1 MRVEDMVLVSI
12 DDHVIEPAD
21 LFAQHLPAKYRDRA
35 PKIVSGD
42 DGVERWLYLDT
53 ETGSFGLNAVASWPR
68 AEWAWTPWGSPKCDR
83 APTT

>member
-21 LFAQHLPAKYRDRA
+21 LFAEHLPAKYRDRA

-68 AEWAWTPWGSPKCDR
+68 AEWGMDPVGFAEMRP